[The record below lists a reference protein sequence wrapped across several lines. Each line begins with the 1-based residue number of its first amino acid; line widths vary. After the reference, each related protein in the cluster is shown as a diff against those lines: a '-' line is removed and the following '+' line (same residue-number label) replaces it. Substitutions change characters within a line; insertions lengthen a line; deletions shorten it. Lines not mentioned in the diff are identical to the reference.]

1 MGSNQSCTVIRQGD
15 WEHHLCW
22 TETPKTVATKNLST
36 KSVVAHSSKM
46 STESDVVVTSS
57 NLLVER
63 AVAGSTESEVSTL
76 SKASVNSR
84 HNSQRLK

>member
-22 TETPKTVATKNLST
+22 TETPKTIPTENWST
-36 KSVVAHSSKM
+36 KRVVINSPKI
-46 STESDVVVTSS
+46 STESDV
-57 NLLVER
+57 
-63 AVAGSTESEVSTL
+63 AKSTESEVPSS
-76 SKASVNSR
+76 SKTTVDSR

>member
-22 TETPKTVATKNLST
+22 TETPKTLATENLST
-36 KSVVAHSSKM
+36 KSAVDNEPNM
-46 STESDVVVTSS
+46 STKSVVVTFS
-57 NLLVER
+57 NLLEESVIAESR
-63 AVAGSTESEVSTL
+63 EIEISSTPCRVD
-76 SKASVNSR
+76 SR